1 MDVAHDRRSCA
12 VGWLL
17 NKVVKKV
24 GGTST
29 NLGTVVQETQTGEH
43 AQYVVGLDGKMQKL
57 DAQPQ
62 PEPATDVSS
71 QLEQLA
77 ALHDRGEL
85 TDEEFDEQKRQI
97 LGT

>member
-1 MDVAHDRRSCA
+1 M
-12 VGWLL
+12 GWLT
-17 NKVVKKV
+17 NRFVKKV
-24 GGTST
+24 AGTDT
-29 NLGTVVQETQTGEH
+29 NLGTVAQDAQSGEH
-43 AQYVVGLDGKMQKL
+43 HQYVVGTDGKMHKL
-57 DAQPQ
+57 DAQPP

-97 LGT
+97 LAR